1 MPEVI
6 YAVAAAL
13 FVARIILLSVGA
25 HRERRRRTIPPYSFR
40 PFVSIIIPARNEET
54 RIAQCLH
61 SIAHSDYPVDRYE
74 IIAVDDRSEDRT
86 GEILLECAATIPN
99 LQIVTLATPRTER
112 NLRGKP
118 GALYAGISAST
129 GEIILMTDADCIVPP
144 DWITVIAAQFGN
156 SDVGLTA
163 SFTEIHPNNAFESMQ
178 AVEWTLTHSM
188 ALAGVG
194 LRQPL
199 GCFGNNL
206 AIRRSVY
213 DYLGGFAGI
222 RFSVTEDLALLQAV
236 FAAGHEIRYV
246 CHKNA
251 AVVTA
256 PCATFGEYIR
266 QHHRWARGGLGL
278 GWRAVI
284 FIILS
289 ATLAVSLAVA
299 IYSGHYA
306 LLPIIVAIRAIGD
319 TTIIYPSLR
328 ALNRRDLYFSSVY
341 SVLFL
346 MALEMLVPILA
357 LIPSVRW
364 KGQIFR

>member
-1 MPEVI
+1 
-6 YAVAAAL
+6 L
-13 FVARIILLSVGA
+13 R
-25 HRERRRRTIPPYSFR
+25 
-40 PFVSIIIPARNEET
+40 
-54 RIAQCLH
+54 
-61 SIAHSDYPVDRYE
+61 
-74 IIAVDDRSEDRT
+74 
-86 GEILLECAATIPN
+86 
-99 LQIVTLATPRTER
+99 IVTLTEPRPER

-118 GALYAGISAST
+118 GALDAGISAST
-129 GEIILMTDADCIVPP
+129 GEIILMTDADCIVPSG
-144 DWITVIAAQFGN
+144 WIAAIAAQFDN
-156 SDVGLTA
+156 SRVGLTA
-163 SFTEIHPNNAFESMQ
+163 SFTEIRPGNIFESMQ
-178 AVEWTLTHSM
+178 AIEWTLTHSM

-206 AIRRSVY
+206 AVRRSVY
-213 DYLGGFAGI
+213 EALGGFAGI

-251 AVVTA
+251 AVETA
-256 PCATFGEYIR
+256 PCTTFGEYIR

-278 GWRAVI
+278 GWRATV

-299 IYSGHYA
+299 VYSEHYA
-306 LLPIIVAIRAIGD
+306 LLPLIVAIRAIGD
-319 TTIIYPSLR
+319 NTIIYPSLR
-328 ALNRRDLYFSSVY
+328 ALNRTDLYFSSVY

-346 MALEMLVPILA
+346 MALEMFIPILA

>member
-6 YAVAAAL
+6 YVIAAAL
-13 FVARIILLSVGA
+13 FIARIILLSAGA
-25 HRERRRRTIPPYSFR
+25 RRERRRQVLPPYNFR
-40 PFVSIIIPARNEET
+40 PFVSVVIPARNEEM
-54 RIAQCLH
+54 RIEQCLR
-61 SIAHSDYPVDRYE
+61 SIADSDYPPDRFE
-74 IIAVDDRSEDRT
+74 IIAVNDRSADHT
-86 GEILLECAATIPN
+86 GEILRKCNASIPN
-99 LQIVTLATPRTER
+99 LRIITIATPRPER

-118 GALYAGISAST
+118 GAIDAGITASK

-144 DWITVIAAQFGN
+144 GWIAAIAAQFEK
-156 SDVGLTA
+156 SEIGLTA
-163 SFTEIHPNNAFESMQ
+163 SFTEIRPNTTFESMQ
-178 AVEWTLTHSM
+178 AVEWTLTHTM

-206 AIRRSVY
+206 AVRRSVY
-213 DYLGGFAGI
+213 EALGGFAGI

-246 CHKNA
+246 CHETA
-251 AVVTA
+251 AVETA
-256 PCATFGEYIR
+256 PCTAFGEYIR

-278 GWRAVI
+278 GWRAAV
-284 FIILS
+284 FVMLS

-299 IYSGHYA
+299 VYAGHYA
-306 LLPIIVAIRAIGD
+306 LLPVIVAIRAIGD

-328 ALNRRDLYFSSVY
+328 SLKRTDLYFSSVY
-341 SVLFL
+341 TVLFL

-357 LIPSVRW
+357 LMPSVRW